1 MSPYFNEKL
10 SLFLTE
16 VSLETSEENQLSY
29 FQNGYFFKILWWS
42 HEPHN
47 KGICR
52 WKNEIISECFTINNH
67 GFSFVSFSTDQT
79 LVNKIPF
86 FSQFQRHRRSPHIWY
101 HLLPTLLL
109 WLGTNPSI
117 HLVNGQCF
125 GGVETYEKTSGTT
138 VMCEASECN
147 VRGLVT
153 QEDTSVTRDC
163 IAICKQSS
171 ACTTFTVGKKNLK
184 F

>member
-1 MSPYFNEKL
+1 MSRHIYGRPCIPSVYNGKTRIFHSIKINKKSKL
-10 SLFLTE
+10 KL
-16 VSLETSEENQLSY
+16 
-29 FQNGYFFKILWWS
+29 I
-42 HEPHN
+42 
-47 KGICR
+47 
-52 WKNEIISECFTINNH
+52 
-67 GFSFVSFSTDQT
+67 FVY
-79 LVNKIPF
+79 
-86 FSQFQRHRRSPHIWY
+86 FQRHRRSPHIWY

-109 WLGTNPSI
+109 WLGSSPSI
-117 HLVNGQCF
+117 LLANGQCF

-171 ACTTFTVGKKNLK
+171 ACTTFTVGKA
-184 F
+184 

>member
-1 MSPYFNEKL
+1 MACREQDW
-10 SLFLTE
+10 FL
-16 VSLETSEENQLSY
+16 
-29 FQNGYFFKILWWS
+29 QNTYHLKSI
-42 HEPHN
+42 
-47 KGICR
+47 
-52 WKNEIISECFTINNH
+52 EI
-67 GFSFVSFSTDQT
+67 
-79 LVNKIPF
+79 VNKIPFF